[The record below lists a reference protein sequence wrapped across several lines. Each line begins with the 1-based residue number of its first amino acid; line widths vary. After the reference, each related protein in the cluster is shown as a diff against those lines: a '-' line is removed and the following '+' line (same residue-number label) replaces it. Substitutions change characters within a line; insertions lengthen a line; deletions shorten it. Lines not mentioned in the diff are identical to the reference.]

1 MYQTTLRLYNDEDI
15 KLIKGLKQEFGI
27 SSQSSCI
34 VRVVNEYYRL
44 KKFEKLIKNNI
55 TTKYEIKSKVLERIY
70 EEC

>member
-27 SSQSSCI
+27 SSLSSCV

-70 EEC
+70 DE

>member
-27 SSQSSCI
+27 SSLSSCV

-44 KKFEKLIKNNI
+44 KKFEKLIKKNI

-70 EEC
+70 GE

>member
-27 SSQSSCI
+27 SSLSSCV

-55 TTKYEIKSKVLERIY
+55 TTKYEIKSKVLDDIY
-70 EEC
+70 D